1 MTDKEMLQVQH
12 VQIAG
17 GTNSAEDVCADTK
30 KAVTIRLQDA
40 LTGALIGLARA
51 IDDPALASAETWTI
65 MTEGLMA
72 TAPDAHL
79 DDATTATDVHSDDA
93 ATTPDVCPDDV
104 TTAPDVCLDDVATAT
119 DVYSD
124 GAAIEALIRKVR
136 AEKERLAPGCSQ
148 CMAPCGRTAD
158 YDMQALWSAE
168 EEVRALKL
176 RILADL
182 REIAAHIAH
191 APAQQDEENDVYPL
205 LSEALF
211 KIGYDESKEAL
222 MTTVRKVEEMKPV
235 LADRKLLGKRH
246 CWC

>member
-17 GTNSAEDVCADTK
+17 GTNSAEDVCVDTK
-30 KAVTIRLQDA
+30 KAATVRLQDV

-51 IDDPALASAETWTI
+51 NDDPATVSDETWTV
-65 MTEGLMA
+65 MTEGLLA
-72 TAPDAHL
+72 TAPEAHL
-79 DDATTATDVHSDDA
+79 DDTATSTDVHSDDA
-93 ATTPDVCPDDV
+93 A
-104 TTAPDVCLDDVATAT
+104 
-119 DVYSD
+119 
-124 GAAIEALIRKVR
+124 IEALISKVR

-191 APAQQDEENDVYPL
+191 APAQQDEKTDVYPL
-205 LSEALF
+205 ISEALF
-211 KIGYDESKEAL
+211 KIGYDESVDAL
-222 MTTVRKVEEMKPV
+222 LPTVRKVEET
-235 LADRKLLGKRH
+235 KLT
-246 CWC
+246 

>member
-17 GTNSAEDVCADTK
+17 GTNSAEDVCVDTK
-30 KAVTIRLQDA
+30 KATTVRLQDV

-51 IDDPALASAETWTI
+51 IDDPAIVSDETWTV
-65 MTEGLMA
+65 MTEGLLA
-72 TAPDAHL
+72 TAPDICL
-79 DDATTATDVHSDDA
+79 DDTATSTDVHSDDA
-93 ATTPDVCPDDV
+93 ATTPDVCPNDV
-104 TTAPDVCLDDVATAT
+104 TTALDAHPVD
-119 DVYSD
+119 
-124 GAAIEALIRKVR
+124 AAIEALIRRVR

-158 YDMQALWSAE
+158 YDMQALWNAE
-168 EEVRALKL
+168 EEVRTLKL

-191 APAQQDEENDVYPL
+191 APAQQDEETDVYPL

-211 KIGYDESKEAL
+211 KIGYDESVDAL
-222 MTTVRKVEEMKPV
+222 LPTVRKVEET
-235 LADRKLLGKRH
+235 KLT
-246 CWC
+246 

>member
-17 GTNSAEDVCADTK
+17 GTNSAEDVCVDTK
-30 KAVTIRLQDA
+30 KAATVRLQDE

-51 IDDPALASAETWTI
+51 IDDPALASAETWAI
-65 MTEGLMA
+65 MTEGLLA
-72 TAPDAHL
+72 TAPDASL
-79 DDATTATDVHSDDA
+79 SDA
-93 ATTPDVCPDDV
+93 ALET
-104 TTAPDVCLDDVATAT
+104 
-119 DVYSD
+119 
-124 GAAIEALIRKVR
+124 LIQNVR
-136 AEKERLAPGCSQ
+136 TEKARLAPGCSS
-148 CMAPCGRTAD
+148 CTAPCGRTAD
-158 YDMQALWSAE
+158 YDMQALWTAE

-211 KIGYDESKEAL
+211 KIGYDESTEAL
-222 MTTVRKVEEMKPV
+222 MPTVRKVEEMKRN
-235 LADRKLLGKRH
+235 LRIS
-246 CWC
+246 

>member
-30 KAVTIRLQDA
+30 KAATVRLQDV

-51 IDDPALASAETWTI
+51 IDDPATVSDETWTV
-65 MTEGLMA
+65 MTEGLLA
-72 TAPDAHL
+72 TAPD
-79 DDATTATDVHSDDA
+79 VHPVD
-93 ATTPDVCPDDV
+93 
-104 TTAPDVCLDDVATAT
+104 
-119 DVYSD
+119 
-124 GAAIEALIRKVR
+124 AAIEALIRKVR

-158 YDMQALWSAE
+158 YDMQALWNAE
-168 EEVRALKL
+168 EEVRTLKL

-191 APAQQDEENDVYPL
+191 APAQQDEETDVYPL
-205 LSEALF
+205 LYEALF
-211 KIGYDESKEAL
+211 KIGYDESVEAL
-222 MTTVRKVEEMKPV
+222 LPTVRKVEDFHFTS
-235 LADRKLLGKRH
+235 A
-246 CWC
+246 

>member
-1 MTDKEMLQVQH
+1 
-12 VQIAG
+12 
-17 GTNSAEDVCADTK
+17 
-30 KAVTIRLQDA
+30 
-40 LTGALIGLARA
+40 
-51 IDDPALASAETWTI
+51 
-65 MTEGLMA
+65 
-72 TAPDAHL
+72 
-79 DDATTATDVHSDDA
+79 
-93 ATTPDVCPDDV
+93 
-104 TTAPDVCLDDVATAT
+104 
-119 DVYSD
+119 
-124 GAAIEALIRKVR
+124 
-136 AEKERLAPGCSQ
+136 
-148 CMAPCGRTAD
+148 
-158 YDMQALWSAE
+158 MQALWSAE

-211 KIGYDESKEAL
+211 KIGYDESTEAL

>member
-17 GTNSAEDVCADTK
+17 DTNSAEDVCVDTK
-30 KAVTIRLQDA
+30 KAATVRLQDV

-51 IDDPALASAETWTI
+51 IDDPTTASAETWTV
-65 MTEGLMA
+65 MTEGLLA
-72 TAPDAHL
+72 TAPDVCL
-79 DDATTATDVHSDDA
+79 DDTATSTDVHSDDA

-104 TTAPDVCLDDVATAT
+104 TTALDAHPVD
-119 DVYSD
+119 
-124 GAAIEALIRKVR
+124 AAIEALIRRVR

-158 YDMQALWSAE
+158 YDMQALWNAK

-182 REIAAHIAH
+182 RKIAAHIAH
-191 APAQQDEENDVYPL
+191 APAQQNEETDVYPL

-211 KIGYDESKEAL
+211 KIGYDESTEAL
-222 MTTVRKVEEMKPV
+222 MTTVRKVEGT
-235 LADRKLLGKRH
+235 KLT
-246 CWC
+246 

>member
-17 GTNSAEDVCADTK
+17 GTNSAEDVCVDTK
-30 KAVTIRLQDA
+30 KATTVRLQDV

-51 IDDPALASAETWTI
+51 IDDPATVSDETWTV
-65 MTEGLMA
+65 MTEGLLA
-72 TAPDAHL
+72 TAPDICL
-79 DDATTATDVHSDDA
+79 DDTATSTDVHSDDA
-93 ATTPDVCPDDV
+93 ATTPDVCPNDV
-104 TTAPDVCLDDVATAT
+104 TTAVD
-119 DVYSD
+119 
-124 GAAIEALIRKVR
+124 AAIEALIRRVR

-158 YDMQALWSAE
+158 YDMQALWNAE
-168 EEVRALKL
+168 EEVRTLKL

-191 APAQQDEENDVYPL
+191 APAQQDEETDVYPL

-211 KIGYDESKEAL
+211 KIGYDESVDAL
-222 MTTVRKVEEMKPV
+222 LPTVRKVEET
-235 LADRKLLGKRH
+235 KLT
-246 CWC
+246 

>member
-17 GTNSAEDVCADTK
+17 GTNSAEDVCVDTK
-30 KAVTIRLQDA
+30 KAATVRLQDE

-51 IDDPALASAETWTI
+51 IDDPALAYAETWTI

-72 TAPDAHL
+72 TALDACIS
-79 DDATTATDVHSDDA
+79 DATLET
-93 ATTPDVCPDDV
+93 
-104 TTAPDVCLDDVATAT
+104 
-119 DVYSD
+119 
-124 GAAIEALIRKVR
+124 LIQSVR
-136 AEKERLAPGCSQ
+136 AEKARLAPGCSS
-148 CMAPCGRTAD
+148 CTAPCGRTAD
-158 YDMQALWSAE
+158 YDMQALWTAE

-182 REIAAHIAH
+182 REIASHIAH
-191 APAQQDEENDVYPL
+191 APAQQDEETDVYL
-205 LSEALF
+205 LLYEALF
-211 KIGYDESKEAL
+211 KIGYDESTEAL

-246 CWC
+246 CRFVM